1 MTGNNLVADPA
12 GRHHEIGQ
20 AAIIRPMDGTRRG
33 FLRSAGLT
41 SLGAGTATAG
51 AIFADASPAH
61 AATAGA
67 AGEALA
73 FHGPHQAGIAT
84 PAQDH
89 LQFAALDMVSRSV
102 ADLRDLMRTWS
113 SAAALMAAGKAIGPV
128 ETGAKPAGD
137 TGEALGLHA
146 ANLTMTFGFGPSL
159 FSNGDRFGLAA
170 HRPAPLVDV
179 PAFRHDALRAPI
191 SGGDL
196 GVQVCADD
204 PQVAFHAVHELI
216 RLAKPVAR
224 PRWLLAGFGRT
235 GNSRHQSMPRNLM
248 GFFDGTANIKVEN
261 GSALK
266 KSVWAA
272 GPASPAWMHGGSY
285 LVARRIEIA
294 LGAWDETA
302 VTTQEHTIG
311 RHKES
316 GKLLSDIPVR
326 SHILLSSPGA
336 NNGVKILRRGYS
348 YVDGIDRSSGAPA
361 VGLLF
366 LCYQR
371 DPRHQFIPIQRQLAA
386 RDSLNQFISHI
397 GSAIFACP
405 PGAASGSYVG
415 ETLLG

>member
-1 MTGNNLVADPA
+1 
-12 GRHHEIGQ
+12 
-20 AAIIRPMDGTRRG
+20 
-33 FLRSAGLT
+33 
-41 SLGAGTATAG
+41 
-51 AIFADASPAH
+51 
-61 AATAGA
+61 
-67 AGEALA
+67 
-73 FHGPHQAGIAT
+73 
-84 PAQDH
+84 
-89 LQFAALDMVSRSV
+89 V

-204 PQVAFHAVHELI
+204 PQVAFHAAHELI